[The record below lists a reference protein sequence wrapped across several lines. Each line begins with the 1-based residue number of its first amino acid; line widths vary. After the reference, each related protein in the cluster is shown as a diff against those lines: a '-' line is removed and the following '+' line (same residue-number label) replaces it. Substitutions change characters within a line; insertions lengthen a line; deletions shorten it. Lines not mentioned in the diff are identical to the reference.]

1 MNFLNFFTAN
11 FFLFLVSTTVVQA
24 FPIPTAGFFESST
37 KAIKGFMNSKK
48 FIPKETESSAL
59 DSNMRRINLLPSE
72 PTEDKIL
79 NVLPVDSNQQKV
91 TDAISL
97 SQRKLNTL
105 EGNAKAAARSVRQVD
120 LDLDLAKLNA
130 MKAESELK
138 IIPMKLDKVNENWE
152 KKMGEET
159 LISRNPSS
167 STLGSEIQGTRL
179 LSTAPV
185 DEPLLET
192 GLVKLILQKSL
203 AKAAAR
209 SVRQVDLDLDLAKL
223 NAMKAE
229 SESTTALVKI
239 DKVNE
244 MWKKKM
250 GEEDLISRNPSSESE
265 IQGTSL
271 LTTFSTRRGE
281 NIET

>member
-1 MNFLNFFTAN
+1 
-11 FFLFLVSTTVVQA
+11 
-24 FPIPTAGFFESST
+24 
-37 KAIKGFMNSKK
+37 
-48 FIPKETESSAL
+48 
-59 DSNMRRINLLPSE
+59 
-72 PTEDKIL
+72 
-79 NVLPVDSNQQKV
+79 LPVDSNQQKV